1 MTDLWSF
8 VFVSFPAMIAL
19 GLRHALDVDHITAID
34 NLVRLHNATRKA
46 RWVGAGFSI
55 GHLISVLGEMI
66 LIIYIIGSVTRVDVL
81 SFWGGIIGVIAL
93 ATIGAVNIYSM
104 KKWGKTGSAI
114 LASKILL
121 RTGVLGPF
129 RSSLITGLVFGLGF
143 DTATQIS
150 AITLSAIAS
159 ATLGVQVALILA
171 GFFAIGMIPVDTL
184 TSVVLR
190 SAFSRI
196 FHTRG
201 FRLMSYALSTVA
213 MIVAVMASYKILT
226 GSEILPDLTGP
237 ILAVI
242 IIGASFAYSLVPS
255 IKSKS
260 DVLQNVHSPEDKH
273 HDDKEH

>member
-1 MTDLWSF
+1 
-8 VFVSFPAMIAL
+8 
-19 GLRHALDVDHITAID
+19 
-34 NLVRLHNATRKA
+34 
-46 RWVGAGFSI
+46 
-55 GHLISVLGEMI
+55 
-66 LIIYIIGSVTRVDVL
+66 
-81 SFWGGIIGVIAL
+81 
-93 ATIGAVNIYSM
+93 
-104 KKWGKTGSAI
+104 
-114 LASKILL
+114 
-121 RTGVLGPF
+121 
-129 RSSLITGLVFGLGF
+129 
-143 DTATQIS
+143 
-150 AITLSAIAS
+150 
-159 ATLGVQVALILA
+159 
-171 GFFAIGMIPVDTL
+171 MIPVDTL
-184 TSVVLR
+184 DSVVLR